1 LGQLGFD
8 NSSLANIVFTLS
20 SGNII
25 MVNKAAS
32 KLFGY
37 SKKLLLTKNR
47 IDIFDITESNFK
59 KLVKQQTVAEKPS
72 IILNGIKKDGQLFPC
87 EINYAVFKN
96 DNGVEK
102 AIISI
107 ADKSQS
113 ILDQKNIDTKNQKI
127 VADNIVIA
135 KSKQKIIDTK
145 NEKIVSDNIIL
156 SKKNQKNINIKNE
169 KIVADNIVIAK
180 SKQKSID
187 TKNQKIVAENIVIAK
202 SKQKRIDTRRQKIV
216 DNNILLALKKCEDEK
231 LKYENIGIK
240 KLLTEVEEHFS
251 IMFNLSS
258 DILFDSD
265 LLADKVMVNDAYEK
279 EFGYKRKKNRMSS
292 EDWLIHI
299 HPDDKEEFMKEY
311 HRVLKSKIIN
321 WKNGYRFLRRD
332 GSVAN
337 VLISRIILR
346 NSDGNAYR
354 VIGSVHDIS
363 KQKVLEESL
372 EREIKLKEMQIT
384 EAAEDAKDTER
395 SDIGKE
401 LHDNVNQLLVASKLY
416 LEMAK
421 YGGKDSEMYL
431 SRSSEYTLTAIEEIR
446 KLGKGLTTNAIKD
459 LGLCAAIENIRH
471 DTMEVNA
478 VKIVFKVEDFIENS
492 VNDEFKLNIY
502 RIIQE
507 QLNNILK
514 HAKATKVVIKL
525 LQNKKFVKLII
536 SDNGIGFDTGKKMN
550 GIGIANIKSRAASY
564 NGTADFISQ
573 PGSGCFL
580 TVIFSASDKL
590 LRRA

>member
-1 LGQLGFD
+1 MRNIPQILYNKKRSREPKSGSSLSSTNLGQLGFD
-8 NSSLANIVFTLS
+8 HSSLANIIFTVS
-20 SGNII
+20 SGKII
-25 MVNKAAS
+25 MVNKVAS

-37 SKKLLLTKNR
+37 SKKVLLTKDKM
-47 IDIFDITESNFK
+47 DIFEITKSNFK
-59 KLVKQQTVAEKPS
+59 KIIKQQVAAGKPS
-72 IILNGIKKDGQLFPC
+72 VILTGLKKGGHPFPC
-87 EINYAVFKN
+87 EMNYAVFK
-96 DNGVEK
+96 DANGIEN

-107 ADKSQS
+107 ADKSKS
-113 ILDQKNIDTKNQKI
+113 ILDQLNIDLKK
-127 VADNIVIA
+127 
-135 KSKQKIIDTK
+135 
-145 NEKIVSDNIIL
+145 EKIVSDNIIL
-156 SKKNQKNINIKNE
+156 AKKNQKNIDTKNK
-169 KIVADNIVIAK
+169 KIVAHNIILAQTK
-180 SKQKSID
+180 S
-187 TKNQKIVAENIVIAK
+187 NE
-202 SKQKRIDTRRQKIV
+202 
-216 DNNILLALKKCEDEK
+216 EK
-231 LKYENIGIK
+231 LDYENIGRK
-240 KLLTEVEEHFS
+240 KVHDAIEENFR
-251 IMFNLSS
+251 IMFNSSS
-258 DILFDSD
+258 DVLFDSD
-265 LLADKVMVNDAYEK
+265 LIADKVMINDAYEK
-279 EFGYKRKKNRMSS
+279 EFGYKRTKNMTAAD
-292 EDWLIHI
+292 DWATHI
-299 HPDDKEEFMKEY
+299 HPDDKEEVMKDY
-311 HRVLKSKIIN
+311 HRMLESTEIE
-321 WKNGYRFLRRD
+321 WKTGYRFLRAD
-332 GSVAN
+332 DSVAN
-337 VLISRIILR
+337 VLSSRIILR
-346 NSDGNAYR
+346 DPDSKAYR
-354 VIGSVHDIS
+354 MIGSMHDIS
-363 KQKVLEESL
+363 KQKVLEERL
-372 EREIKLKEMQIT
+372 EREIKLKEMQIK
-384 EAAEDAKDTER
+384 EAAGDAKDTER
-395 SDIGKE
+395 SNIGKE
-401 LHDNVNQLLVASKLY
+401 LHDNVNQLLGASRLY

-421 YGGKDSEMYL
+421 RGGKDSRMYL